1 MNSFANVATDILLAN
16 IANIG
21 GFNFN
26 NVRMWSGGTNTN
38 IYLNGNAGTSSS
50 DLVFGVGSGLITK
63 VPNSVDNA
71 GTFNIDNA
79 KFAVYGNGSIKAT
92 AGTIGGFTISDTALT
107 STNITI
113 SNNSI
118 ANSDLIINGGTLAIG
133 GDNSGSS

>member
-1 MNSFANVATDILLAN
+1 MITDTPSS
-16 IANIG
+16 
-21 GFNFN
+21 
-26 NVRMWSGGTNTN
+26 VSD
-38 IYLNGNAGTSSS
+38 AGEY
-50 DLVFGVGSGLITK
+50 
-63 VPNSVDNA
+63 
-71 GTFNIDNA
+71 NIDNA

-118 ANSDLIINGGTLAIG
+118 TNSDLIINGGTLAIG